1 MWFFWIKIFVKFKSL
16 IYKAVWSLCSV
27 KFNLVNFYLLS
38 EIRKQKRCKYWV
50 QAQRFPDNI
59 KAYPVGIQQCC
70 VVVTNLPFSINWHI
84 TDIHLAT
91 YVMPLYIPLPAHSMS
106 YTVYTCTIAIDT
118 YDSRR
123 FWRGRLL

>member
-1 MWFFWIKIFVKFKSL
+1 MSFFWIQIFVKFKIL
-16 IYKAVWSLCSV
+16 MYKTIWSLCSV
-27 KFNLVNFYLLS
+27 KFNLVNFYLDS
-38 EIRKQKRCKYWV
+38 KIWMHNQCKYRV
-50 QAQRFPDNI
+50 QTQRCPDNI

-84 TDIHLAT
+84 TDIHLTT

-123 FWRGRLL
+123 FWSGRLR